1 MLVLLGKILLTV
13 MGVFF
18 GILVLV
24 ACIGVVFL
32 NIFDKLDDED
42 KESEV

>member
-13 MGVFF
+13 LGVMF

-24 ACIGVVFL
+24 ACIGAVFL
-32 NIFDKLDDED
+32 NVFDKLDDED